1 MSLVFAETLRSM
13 REEKGYSQQLL
24 AEKIFVNRSTVSK
37 WEAGTRLPD
46 LTMIYR
52 IAKALGV
59 DVNTFLYAAQKGGG
73 SPNIILVD
81 DEKIFLNGGIPVL
94 ESVFPGAVITGFL
107 KPSDAVAF
115 AKANLVS
122 LAFLDIEMGRF
133 SGLDL
138 CRELLGINQHT
149 RVIFLT
155 AYRDYAFDAWG
166 TGASGFLLKPLTA
179 ESVRAQLSH
188 IKPEISLG
196 GETA

>member
-94 ESVFPGAVITGFL
+94 YVLDRYRSR
-107 KPSDAVAF
+107 PSRRTL
-115 AKANLVS
+115 LVRT
-122 LAFLDIEMGRF
+122 M
-133 SGLDL
+133 
-138 CRELLGINQHT
+138 EL
-149 RVIFLT
+149 RV
-155 AYRDYAFDAWG
+155 
-166 TGASGFLLKPLTA
+166 
-179 ESVRAQLSH
+179 
-188 IKPEISLG
+188 
-196 GETA
+196 